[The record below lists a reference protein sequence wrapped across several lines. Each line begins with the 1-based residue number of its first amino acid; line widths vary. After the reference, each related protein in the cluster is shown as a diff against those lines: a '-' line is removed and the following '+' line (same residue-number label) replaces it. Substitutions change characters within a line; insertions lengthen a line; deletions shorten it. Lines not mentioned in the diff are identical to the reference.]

1 MTTAQTNE
9 EILYEPDESPPPLA
23 ALVLGFQSVMGRMAG
38 LAASTAIIVQA
49 SGQPESYLTWVY
61 FVSLVVCGLGTMGQ
75 TFQVW
80 RFGSGYP
87 LAVNNGSAYIAVSV
101 SALALGGP
109 AMLSSLII
117 VSALLQ
123 FALVSR
129 LSLLRRI
136 ITPLV
141 SGTVLM
147 LLSATIMSVLFT
159 KLSVI
164 PEGAPQVA
172 SPVIAGVTFAVI
184 MVLRLFG
191 PSAWQQWGPVI
202 GILTGCAV
210 AAPFGLIDLQPFFE
224 APWVGVPLSA
234 RPDFDFSLRPEFWAL
249 LPGFAIVNL
258 AVTINSIG
266 SMVAIQQVSWRR
278 PRAADFRVVQGA
290 LNLAVLTNLLT
301 AMLGALP
308 NAVGSGGSARVS
320 LTGVASR
327 SVGLYGGGILIAV
340 AFLPKIIALVT
351 AVPASVF
358 GAYVIVIM
366 ALLFVQGMQLVVRE
380 GIDPQKAVVVGVS
393 FWLGVGFQNHLI
405 FPDLLT
411 GIWGAL
417 LSNGLTI
424 GGVTLIVCTLLLGIT
439 APRPKRLSVGFDR
452 AALPKIDTFLGEFAS
467 QAGWN
472 EASADRLRSAGEE
485 TLLSLLPQ
493 DDDQAGGGGQSL
505 KVSARRDKGKIE
517 LEFVATSEEDNL
529 EDRLAYLSEQPE
541 IQDERELSFRLL
553 RHYASSVRHRKY
565 HNIDI
570 ITVEV
575 EGSR

>member
-1 MTTAQTNE
+1 MAQTNE
-9 EILYEPDESPPPLA
+9 QILYEPDESPPPLA
-23 ALVLGFQSVMGRMAG
+23 SLGQGFQSVMTRMAG
-38 LAASTAIIVQA
+38 MAASTAIIVQA

-61 FVSLVVCGLGTMGQ
+61 FVSLVVCGLGTMCQ

-87 LAVNNGSAYIAVSV
+87 LGMSNGNAYIAISV

-109 AMLSSLII
+109 TMLSSLII

-164 PEGAPQVA
+164 PEGVPQLAAPVVA
-172 SPVIAGVTFAVI
+172 AATFAVI
-184 MVLRLFG
+184 MALRLFG
-191 PSAWQQWGPVI
+191 PSSWQQWGPVI
-202 GILTGCAV
+202 GILAGCAV
-210 AAPFGLIDLQPFFE
+210 AAPFGLFDLQPFFD
-224 APWVGVPLSA
+224 APWVGIPLSA
-234 RPDFDFSLRPEFWAL
+234 RPDFDFSLPAEFWAL
-249 LPGFAIVNL
+249 LPGFVIVNL

-266 SMVAIQQVSWRR
+266 DMVAIQQISWRR
-278 PRAADFRVVQGA
+278 PRATDFRVVQGA
-290 LNLAVLTNLLT
+290 LNVAVLTNLLA

-308 NAVGSGGSARVS
+308 NAVVSGNSARIT
-320 LTGVASR
+320 LTGVAAR

-358 GAYVIVIM
+358 GAYVIVMM

-380 GIDPQKAVVVGVS
+380 ARDPRKAVVVGVS

-405 FPDLLT
+405 FPDLLS
-411 GIWGAL
+411 GIWETL

-424 GGVTLIVCTLLLGIT
+424 GGVILIVCTLLLGIT

-452 AALPKIDTFLGEFAS
+452 AAIPKIDTFLGEFAS

-472 EASADRLRSAGEE
+472 EASVDRLRSAGEE

-493 DDDQAGGGGQSL
+493 DDDQASGGGRSL
-505 KVSARRDKGKIE
+505 IVSARRDKGKIE
-517 LEFVATSEEDNL
+517 LEFVATSEEGNL

-541 IQDERELSFRLL
+541 IQDERDISFRLL
-553 RHYASSVRHRKY
+553 RHYASSVQHRKY

-570 ITVEV
+570 VTVEV
-575 EGSR
+575 EVSR